1 MERGSD
7 KHARRLDEALKG
19 ETAGLVSSG
28 HDTHAEEWKSSEPSG
43 EDQPAVARSPDA
55 VLTGGTPEGMI
66 EADVQARSELAQS
79 LGRAVF
85 PALGQLL
92 LEHAQ
97 DSDAPDAIIAKLRA
111 LPSGREYENVGEV
124 WRDISGGHVE
134 SQRF

>member
-43 EDQPAVARSPDA
+43 EDQPAVSRSPNA
-55 VLTGGTPEGMI
+55 VLTGGTPEGMT

-111 LPSGREYENVGEV
+111 LPAGREYEHIGEV
-124 WRDISGGHVE
+124 WRDVSGGHVE

>member
-43 EDQPAVARSPDA
+43 EDQPAVSRSPNA
-55 VLTGGTPEGMI
+55 VLTGGTPEGMT

-111 LPSGREYENVGEV
+111 LPAGREYENVGEV
-124 WRDISGGHVE
+124 WRDISGAHVE